1 MEITQTTITFALAL
15 IALISVLFTVYH
27 YFRNPQ
33 IKTDQVTVR
42 LKDDIIALKKEILE
56 IRETH
61 LRAVEADVKML
72 TTSVNELSKTVVRLS
87 VIIEERIPRGTT

>member
-1 MEITQTTITFALAL
+1 MEITQTTITFILGITTLVA
-15 IALISVLFTVYH
+15 VLFGIYH

-33 IKTDQVTVR
+33 IETDKLTVK
-42 LKDDIIALKKEILE
+42 LKDDIVSLKKEILE